1 MSCLTV
7 FTLVE
12 ALIFLAGILSPGW
25 VRIVQE
31 SLAYG
36 TNSTNYGLF
45 YYMKCTRDGCLAN
58 TFYEDSFNHSYQGDD
73 LYPRYIAAE
82 FNVGFA
88 VILNFFAFITTKC
101 ATRRNRVNT
110 TKNVLEYVL
119 PLFLMTG
126 SFFIMFT
133 VIAEYVTIYLL
144 AKKTIVT
151 SSIDVFDPV
160 HVVSNV
166 KTPYSLIITTIA
178 MLFKSSII
186 VHLMGK
192 IRSLPEDSPVN
203 NETLP
208 PPYQSLSNVA
218 STQNNPY
225 TTNTTRRPGSRST
238 TPTPVYYGSS
248 DATQPL
254 LSEPREVFPNYH
266 GNNTMERPLPNAPA
280 HYNPFDERSDQP

>member
-1 MSCLTV
+1 
-7 FTLVE
+7 
-12 ALIFLAGILSPGW
+12 
-25 VRIVQE
+25 
-31 SLAYG
+31 
-36 TNSTNYGLF
+36 
-45 YYMKCTRDGCLAN
+45 
-58 TFYEDSFNHSYQGDD
+58 
-73 LYPRYIAAE
+73 
-82 FNVGFA
+82 
-88 VILNFFAFITTKC
+88 
-101 ATRRNRVNT
+101 
-110 TKNVLEYVL
+110 
-119 PLFLMTG
+119 
-126 SFFIMFT
+126 MFT

-160 HVVSNV
+160 RVVSNV

-225 TTNTTRRPGSRST
+225 TTTTTRRPGSRST
-238 TPTPVYYGSS
+238 TQPQCIMGHPTQRNPFFLNPEKCS
-248 DATQPL
+248 QI
-254 LSEPREVFPNYH
+254 
-266 GNNTMERPLPNAPA
+266 TMEIIQWSG
-280 HYNPFDERSDQP
+280 HYRMPRHITTRLTKDPTNHDPQLLHKWYSLETYLLTKGSTLSGYNSRDRTSSHLYKTVLGL

>member
-1 MSCLTV
+1 
-7 FTLVE
+7 
-12 ALIFLAGILSPGW
+12 
-25 VRIVQE
+25 
-31 SLAYG
+31 
-36 TNSTNYGLF
+36 
-45 YYMKCTRDGCLAN
+45 
-58 TFYEDSFNHSYQGDD
+58 
-73 LYPRYIAAE
+73 
-82 FNVGFA
+82 
-88 VILNFFAFITTKC
+88 
-101 ATRRNRVNT
+101 
-110 TKNVLEYVL
+110 
-119 PLFLMTG
+119 
-126 SFFIMFT
+126 MFT

-144 AKKTIVT
+144 AKKTTVT
-151 SSIDVFDPV
+151 SNIGVFDP
-160 HVVSNV
+160 VVSNV
-166 KTPYSLIITTIA
+166 KTPYSLIITSIA

-186 VHLMGK
+186 VYLMGK

-203 NETLP
+203 NETSP
-208 PPYQSLSNVA
+208 PPYQSFSNVG

>member
-1 MSCLTV
+1 MIYIQGTLQRSS
-7 FTLVE
+7 TLVLRSS
-12 ALIFLAGILSPGW
+12 LISLHSSQQSAQPEETELILRKTCWTMCYLCFLWQARVCTCSFKCLYISVEFYLQVIIL
-25 VRIVQE
+25 I
-31 SLAYG
+31 LI
-36 TNSTNYGLF
+36 TCKF
-45 YYMKCTRDGCLAN
+45 
-58 TFYEDSFNHSYQGDD
+58 
-73 LYPRYIAAE
+73 LY
-82 FNVGFA
+82 FA
-88 VILNFFAFITTKC
+88 V
-101 ATRRNRVNT
+101 
-110 TKNVLEYVL
+110 
-119 PLFLMTG
+119 
-126 SFFIMFT
+126 FIMFT

-178 MLFKSSII
+178 VLFKSSII
-186 VHLMGK
+186 VHLMCK

-225 TTNTTRRPGSRST
+225 TTTTTRRPGSRST

-280 HYNPFDERSDQP
+280 HYNPFDERSDQPWSTITPQMV